1 MLSSMLVAA
10 TDHWA
15 DEFFGLGPDQRF
27 VLILTVIGCATGIVI
42 ALTALVLSLIN
53 ATHRRRIEAELKREM
68 LDRGM
73 SAEEVVKVIESAAP
87 PEDATGRWI
96 ASWCK
101 QKMKM

>member
-1 MLSSMLVAA
+1 MLSWTLVAA
-10 TDHWA
+10 TDRWA
-15 DEFFGLGPDQRF
+15 DEFFGLDPNQRF

-42 ALTALVLSLIN
+42 ALTAIILSVIN
-53 ATHRRRIEAELKREM
+53 AAHRRRIEAELKRDM

-101 QKMKM
+101 QKKKF